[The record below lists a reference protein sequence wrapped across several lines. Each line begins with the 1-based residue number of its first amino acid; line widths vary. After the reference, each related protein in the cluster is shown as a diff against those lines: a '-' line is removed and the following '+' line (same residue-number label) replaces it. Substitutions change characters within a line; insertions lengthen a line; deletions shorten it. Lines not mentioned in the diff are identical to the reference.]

1 MTEDNESVP
10 AHVETTDSSAAP
22 HGGQGILRNCQE
34 DGKHLSVLPQ
44 FKAAPP
50 VELLPASQFTF
61 EELTNAYNQTRVDY
75 IVPMPMNAA
84 RLREYVHNY
93 DVDMDASAVA
103 MAGDQIL
110 GIVMLGV
117 RSGHTWITR
126 LGVLPVK
133 RRCGAGQLLMEHL
146 IDQSRQLQ
154 VDYVIL
160 EVIKGNAPAYRLFQK
175 LGFRDV
181 RELLVLRR
189 PPGPPTV
196 DVNSY
201 AAQALDYHQ
210 ALALLHK
217 RQSVPSW
224 LDETPSLEN
233 AGNLGALCVE
243 LETGDRGWLF
253 YQNTIF
259 QLGRLVLQTDVGDP
273 HEVGL
278 ALLHALH
285 TRYPAQDTHT
295 ENLPSDDPHWP
306 ALQKA
311 GYLKS
316 FRRIEM
322 RLDLSP
328 AR

>member
-1 MTEDNESVP
+1 MTENNEHIP
-10 AHVETTDSSAAP
+10 ARVETTDSPAVP
-22 HGGQGILRNCQE
+22 HDGQEILHNGQE
-34 DGKHLSVLPQ
+34 DGKHLAALP
-44 FKAAPP
+44 KLEAIPP
-50 VELLPASQFTF
+50 VELVPASQFTF
-61 EELTNAYNQTRVDY
+61 QELTNAYNQTRVDY

-103 MAGDQIL
+103 VAGDQIL
-110 GIVMLGV
+110 GIVMLGI
-117 RSGHTWITR
+117 RLGRTWITR

-146 IDQSRQLQ
+146 IEQSCRLK

-160 EVIKGNAPAYRLFQK
+160 EVIKGNTPAYSLFRK

-201 AAQALDYHQ
+201 AVWALDYHQ
-210 ALALLHK
+210 AVALLHQRK
-217 RQSVPSW
+217 SVPSW

-233 AGNLGALCVE
+233 AGNLGALRVE
-243 LETGDRGWLF
+243 LETGERGWLV
-253 YQNTIF
+253 YQNTVF
-259 QLGRLVLQTDVGDP
+259 QLGRLVLQTEAGDP
-273 HEVGL
+273 HQVGL
-278 ALLHALH
+278 ALIHALH

-295 ENLPSDDPHWP
+295 ENLPTNDPHWP

-311 GYLKS
+311 GYLES
-316 FRRIEM
+316 FSRIEM
-322 RLDLSP
+322 RLDL